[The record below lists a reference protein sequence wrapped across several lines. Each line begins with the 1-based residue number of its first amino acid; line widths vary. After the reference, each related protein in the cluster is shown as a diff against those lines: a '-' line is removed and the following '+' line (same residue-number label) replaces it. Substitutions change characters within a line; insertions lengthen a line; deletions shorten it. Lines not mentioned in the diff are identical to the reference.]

1 MLSHQAEVSPA
12 LSTAAIAASIPSF
25 SASPTASLLMPSPH
39 LREASVSA
47 SLRSAKIAFELGL
60 REVTLFNDDW
70 PTVLSA
76 SRADWPENH
85 HTDRDDARD

>member
-12 LSTAAIAASIPSF
+12 LSTSAIAASIPSF
-25 SASPTASLLMPSPH
+25 SASPTASYAVPAFA
-39 LREASVSA
+39 RGIGQRFTEVG
-47 SLRSAKIAFELGL
+47 KIAFELGL

>member
-1 MLSHQAEVSPA
+1 MLWHQAEVSPA
-12 LSTAAIAASIPSF
+12 LSTSAIAASIPSF
-25 SASPTASLLMPSPH
+25 SAFGQRFT
-39 LREASVSA
+39 EVG
-47 SLRSAKIAFELGL
+47 KIAFKLGL

>member
-12 LSTAAIAASIPSF
+12 LSTSAIAASIPSF

-39 LREASVSA
+39 LREACQRFTEVG
-47 SLRSAKIAFELGL
+47 KIAFKLGL